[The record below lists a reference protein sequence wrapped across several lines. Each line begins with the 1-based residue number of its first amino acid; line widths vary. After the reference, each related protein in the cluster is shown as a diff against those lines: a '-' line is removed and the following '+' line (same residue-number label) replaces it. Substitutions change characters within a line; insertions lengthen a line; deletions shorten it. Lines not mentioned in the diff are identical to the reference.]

1 MGIFIFI
8 RKLKMTSRPVVSVY
22 NTGASDVQVK
32 TCVPMPGVFSVPIRN
47 DLVHFVH
54 SNLAK
59 NRRQGHAVY
68 WLAGQEHSAESWG
81 TGRAVARIPRIS
93 GSGTHRSGQAT
104 FGNMCRSARMFAP
117 LKIWRKWHAKANV
130 TQRRHAVAS
139 ALAASA
145 CAPLVMARGHRVDGV
160 PELPLVVDSLNG
172 ENTKGLLATLNKF
185 GCGDDLAKVRRS
197 KQTRQGTGKYRNS
210 RYVMRKGPLI
220 IYGDASANIR
230 KAGRNL
236 PGVDLCHVS
245 RLNVLQLAPGG
256 HLGRFCVFTEDAFR
270 ALNNQFGT
278 NKAEC
283 TERSGYHINR
293 HVMNCADLSRIINS
307 DQVQSKLRAQRTSV
321 RAHNKTKANP
331 LKNKSLMLRLNP
343 FAKKRAE
350 LIAKREADR
359 HAGMAKALKAKRNKA
374 GRAAKKAR
382 TKRDQDLQTGLVQS
396 FADADKI
403 LADEAKAGAYQPGDS
418 EDEEEDDN

>member
-1 MGIFIFI
+1 
-8 RKLKMTSRPVVSVY
+8 MTSRPTVSVY
-22 NTGASDVQVK
+22 AADTETVAGSTA
-32 TCVPMPGVFSVPIRN
+32 MPTVFTAPIRD
-47 DLVHFVH
+47 DLVQYVH
-54 SNLAK
+54 ANMAK
-59 NRRQGHAVY
+59 NRRQAHGVFHLQGH
-68 WLAGQEHSAESWG
+68 QHSAESWG

-93 GSGTHRSGQAT
+93 GSGTSRSGQAT

-117 LKIWRKWHAKANV
+117 LKIWRKWHAKANT

-172 ENTKGLLATLNKF
+172 ENTKGLLATLNRF

-245 RLNVLQLAPGG
+245 RLNILQLAPGG

-270 ALNNQFGT
+270 GLNGTFGT
-278 NKAEC
+278 NRAEC
-283 TERSGYHINR
+283 LQKSGYHLNR
-293 HVMNCADLSRIINS
+293 HVMNCADISRIINS
-307 DQVQSKLRAQRTSV
+307 DQVQAKLREQRTSV
-321 RAHNKTKANP
+321 RSHDKTKKNP
-331 LKNKSLMLRLNP
+331 LKNKGMMLKLNP

-350 LIAKREADR
+350 LVAKREADR
-359 HAGMAKALKAKRNKA
+359 VKARTAALKAKRD
-374 GRAAKKAR
+374 KKS
-382 TKRDQDLQTGLVQS
+382 K
-396 FADADKI
+396 
-403 LADEAKAGAYQPGDS
+403 
-418 EDEEEDDN
+418 

>member
-1 MGIFIFI
+1 
-8 RKLKMTSRPVVSVY
+8 MTSRPVVSVY

-32 TCVPMPGVFSVPIRN
+32 NCVPMPGVFSVPIRN

-117 LKIWRKWHAKANV
+117 LKIWRKWHGKANI

-160 PELPLVVDSLNG
+160 PELPLVLDSLNG
-172 ENTKGLLATLNKF
+172 ENTKGLLATLNRF
-185 GCGDDLAKVRRS
+185 GCADDLAKVRRS
-197 KQTRQGTGKYRNS
+197 RQTRQGVGKYRNS
-210 RYVMRKGPLI
+210 RYVMRKGPLV
-220 IYGDASANIR
+220 IYGDNSSNVRQAA
-230 KAGRNL
+230 RNL
-236 PGVDLCHVS
+236 PGVDVCHVS

-270 ALNNQFGT
+270 ALNNTFGT

-283 TERSGYHINR
+283 TEKSGYHINR
-293 HVMNCADLSRIINS
+293 HVMNCADISRIINS

-321 RAHNKTKANP
+321 RAHDKTKKNP
-331 LKNKSLMLRLNP
+331 LKNKGMMLRLNP

-350 LIAKREADR
+350 LVAKREADR
-359 HAGMAKALKAKRNKA
+359 HTARAAALKAKRSKA
-374 GRAAKKAR
+374 GRAAKHTRNVRSQGLDA
-382 TKRDQDLQTGLVQS
+382 GLVKS
-396 FADADKI
+396 FADADAIIAEEIKQ
-403 LADEAKAGAYQPGDS
+403 GAYQPGDS
-418 EDEEEDDN
+418 EEEDE